1 METIQT
7 DDLVV
12 PVVLEQDQIEPMHK
26 VEVVVKI
33 LLMVTVIRVMFI
45 HIGMQMPV
53 VLVHQVDH

>member
-1 METIQT
+1 M
-7 DDLVV
+7 
-12 PVVLEQDQIEPMHK
+12 LEQDQIELIHK